1 MLPIP
6 NLDDRSFEQ
15 LVREAR
21 DLIPRI
27 APDWTDENAHDPG
40 ITLLEMLAWHLEM
53 QQYELD
59 SLSVTHE
66 LKFLKLLG
74 GMPRHRMPA
83 TTSLSFSH
91 ASKQTYIPLGT
102 QLKVGQLVFETVRS
116 INIIPD
122 ISQKITLYRMD
133 DIHHLSQDMTTGRSV
148 IYPFGEHA
156 QQDATMELK
165 LAEPLPRQMPL
176 SLWIELDRQEPTIR
190 IPARYKNFTPSAYV
204 QWSYLDED
212 EHGDSWKPVRMERD
226 ESYCMHQSG
235 PILFEIPVGS
245 SKVTA
250 LRAKLLSGSFDD
262 VPRIRRLVWNE
273 VFATQGQTWCM
284 EQTFEGWS
292 EQDMM
297 IGQIDPIHVYLYH
310 ALFME
315 GHIQVQYFVH
325 NGWIDISSNGYELVH
340 DASHLK
346 IILLPSS
353 LVPVGTN
360 SIRIVAVQPEF
371 IAQQYIAA
379 GNGISF
385 QKYDLPIPSVFSNQ
399 VRLQVGAYS
408 AKLGCM
414 LWEDW
419 DSVLDFDDSNTYSRH
434 YILSNDESQIQFS
447 DGIHGISPPAS
458 TSRNIRF
465 ISYRTGVG
473 SAGNVKEDTIRE
485 MVLRKNALRL
495 TNLFPAYGGT
505 EEESVSEALDRIKLE
520 VLEPKCG
527 ITTADIEQRVLEI
540 PGIRIARIRAI
551 AGYHTRL
558 NNYPNE
564 RAMGHISVVVVPESS
579 RSFPIPSEGLRLT
592 IATHLEPYR
601 LLTSQFHI
609 IAPEYIKVTIRAIIV
624 VTPQYEGKEH
634 DVIQALNGWLKPE
647 TSVHSEGWEFG
658 RAIYKSDVYDMIHT
672 VAGVQYIQD
681 VWLMAEGNNVYQ
693 DEGGDIII
701 PPNGLAYSGG
711 HDVEFVLTNN

>member
-59 SLSVTHE
+59 ALPVTHE
-66 LKFLKLLG
+66 RKFLKLLG
-74 GMPRHRMPA
+74 GIPRHRMPA

-91 ASKQTYIPLGT
+91 ANKLTYIPLGT
-102 QLKVGQLVFETVRS
+102 QLKVGQLIFETVRS
-116 INIIPD
+116 ITIIPNTN
-122 ISQKITLYRMD
+122 QLITLHRVD
-133 DIHHLSQDMTTGRSV
+133 DITHLSQDMTTGRTV
-148 IYPFGEHA
+148 FYPFGEHA
-156 QQDATMELK
+156 QQDAIMQLK
-165 LAEPLPRQMPL
+165 LEQPLPRNTPL

-204 QWSYLDED
+204 QWSYYEED
-212 EHGDSWKPVRMERD
+212 EHGGSWQPVRMERD
-226 ESYCMHQSG
+226 ESYCIHQSG
-235 PILFEIPVGS
+235 PILFEIPNGS
-245 SKVTA
+245 SEVTL
-250 LRAKLLSGSFDD
+250 LRVKLISGTYDD

-273 VFATQGQTWCM
+273 VFASQGQTWCM

-292 EQDMM
+292 QQDMM
-297 IGQIDPIHVYLYH
+297 IGQIDPIHIYLYH
-310 ALFME
+310 ALYME

-325 NGWIDISSNGYELVH
+325 NSWIDISSNEYELVH
-340 DASHLK
+340 DASHLQV
-346 IILLPSS
+346 ILLPSS
-353 LVPVGTN
+353 LLPIGPQT
-360 SIRIVAVQPEF
+360 IRIVALQPEF
-371 IAQQYIAA
+371 IEQQYIAV

-385 QKYDLPIPSVFSNQ
+385 QKYDLPIPSVFANHI
-399 VRLQVGAYS
+399 RLQVGHYS
-408 AKLGCM
+408 TKLGCM

-419 DSVLDFDDSNTYSRH
+419 ESVLDFDDSNTYSRH
-434 YILSNDESQIQFS
+434 YILSNEESHIQFS
-447 DGIHGISPPAS
+447 DGIHGIAPPAS
-458 TSRNIRF
+458 RSRNIRF

-473 SAGNVKEDTIRE
+473 IAGNVKEDTIRE

-505 EEESVSEALDRIKLE
+505 EEESVSEALNRVKLE

-527 ITTADIEQRVLEI
+527 ITTVDIEQRVLEI
-540 PGIRIARIRAI
+540 PGIRIARVRAI

-558 NNYPNE
+558 NNYPAE
-564 RAMGHISVVVVPESS
+564 RAMGHISIVVVPESS
-579 RSFPIPSEGLRLT
+579 RSFPVPSEGLRVT

-601 LLTSQFHI
+601 LLTSQLHI

-634 DVIQALNGWLKPE
+634 DVIAVLNGWLKPE
-647 TSVHSEGWEFG
+647 TSAHSEGWEFG

-693 DEGGDIII
+693 DEGGDINI
-701 PPNGLAYSGG
+701 PPNGLAYSGE
-711 HDVEFVLTNN
+711 HDIEFILG

>member
-59 SLSVTHE
+59 ALSVTHE
-66 LKFLKLLG
+66 RKFLKLLG
-74 GMPRHRMPA
+74 VVPRDRMPA
-83 TTSLSFSH
+83 MTSLSFSH
-91 ASKQTYIPLGT
+91 ANQLTYIPLGT
-102 QLKVGQLVFETVRS
+102 QLKVGQLIFETVRS
-116 INIIPD
+116 ITIIPNTN
-122 ISQKITLYRMD
+122 QLITLTRVD
-133 DIHHLSQDMTTGRSV
+133 DITHLSQDMTNGRTV
-148 IYPFGEHA
+148 FYPFGEHA
-156 QQDATMELK
+156 QQDAMMQLK
-165 LAEPLPRQMPL
+165 LEQPLPRNTPL

-204 QWSYLDED
+204 EWSYYEED
-212 EHGDSWKPVRMERD
+212 VQGGSWQPVRMERD
-226 ESYCMHQSG
+226 ESYCIHQSG
-235 PILFEIPVGS
+235 PILFEIPTGS
-245 SKVTA
+245 SEVTL
-250 LRAKLLSGSFDD
+250 LRAQLVSGSFDD

-284 EQTFEGWS
+284 EQTFDGWS
-292 EQDMM
+292 AQDMM
-297 IGQIDPIHVYLYH
+297 IGQLDPIHVYLYH

-325 NGWIDISSNGYELVH
+325 NSWIDIASSEYELVYELT
-340 DASHLK
+340 HLQV
-346 IILLPSS
+346 ILLPSS
-353 LVPVGTN
+353 WVPIGAHT
-360 SIRIVAVQPEF
+360 IRIIAMQPEF
-371 IAQQYIAA
+371 IEQQYMAA
-379 GNGISF
+379 GNGISY
-385 QKYDLPIPSVFSNQ
+385 QKYDLPIPSVFTNHI
-399 VRLQVGAYS
+399 RLQVGHYS
-408 AKLGCM
+408 TKLGCM

-419 DSVLDFDDSNTYSRH
+419 ESVLDFDDSNTHSRH
-434 YILSNDESQIQFS
+434 YILSNEESHIQFS
-447 DGIHGISPPAS
+447 DGIHGIAPSAS
-458 TSRNIRF
+458 HTRNIRF

-473 SAGNVKEDTIRE
+473 IAGNVKEDTIRE

-495 TNLFPAYGGT
+495 TNLFPAYGGA
-505 EEESVSEALDRIKLE
+505 EEESVSEALNRMKLE

-527 ITTADIEQRVLEI
+527 ITTLDIEQRVLEI
-540 PGIRIARIRAI
+540 PGIRIARVRAI
-551 AGYHTRL
+551 SGYHTRL
-558 NNYPNE
+558 TNYPNE
-564 RAMGHISVVVVPESS
+564 RAMGHISVVVVPESV

-609 IAPEYIKVTIRAIIV
+609 IAPEYIKVTLRAIIV

-634 DVIQALNGWLKPE
+634 DVIQALNSWLKPE
-647 TSVHSEGWEFG
+647 TSDQSEGWEFG
-658 RAIYKSDVYDMIHT
+658 KAIYKSDVYDMIHT

-701 PPNGLAYSGG
+701 PPNGLAYSGQ
-711 HDVEFVLTNN
+711 HDIEFILG